1 MLSWLVRA
9 ALFLKICCA
18 YDGGIVKFLVVVEFV
33 EVDLSVTG
41 TRIRQRIIAER
52 VPSLSCMA
60 KRL

>member
-1 MLSWLVRA
+1 
-9 ALFLKICCA
+9 LKIFCA
-18 YDGGIVKFLVVVEFV
+18 YDGGIANLLVVVEFV

>member
-1 MLSWLVRA
+1 M
-9 ALFLKICCA
+9 KICCA
-18 YDGGIVKFLVVVEFV
+18 YDGGIANFLVVVEFV